1 MRLIETPLRALGQRD
16 RETWRALAAPNGRLT
31 SPYLLPEFAD
41 LIDAERGDVRVII
54 AEENS
59 APVGYFACHQPDG
72 GVVRPVG
79 APLSDYQGFV
89 AAPGVS
95 IHPHALLEAAG
106 ASALVY
112 DNWTG
117 AAPGRTRERAGSA
130 VIDLSAGAAAWME
143 TRKGLHKSHFK
154 KIAQRKRKAER
165 EFGEVR
171 IVFGDPLGERYAALK
186 AWKSAQYRASGLVD
200 LFSVRWIDGVL
211 SQTAARAFGP
221 FRGLTASLYLG
232 EELAAVEMGLA
243 AGGVYHSWF
252 PAYDPRFAPV
262 SPGLLLLHGI
272 IEAAEKLGVSR
283 IDLGKGEQAY
293 KAYYTDYEIPL
304 SAGRALAPGM
314 AAARIAGWEIAE
326 AAGAVLPGPLAAA
339 PLKLRRRWSQT
350 ASIET
355 DFGPR
360 LKRFAEAFAAAPKRL
375 AVRTREN
382 HRDVSFVLASRHY
395 LDARQKFQ
403 TGDPP

>member
-1 MRLIETPLRALGQRD
+1 MRLIETPLRELGQRD
-16 RETWRALAAPNGRLT
+16 REAWRALAAPNGVLT

-41 LIDAERGDVRVII
+41 LIEAERGDVRVVI
-54 AEENS
+54 AEENG
-59 APVGYFACHQPDG
+59 APVGYFACHAPDG

-79 APLSDYQGFV
+79 APLSDYQGF
-89 AAPGVS
+89 AARPGFA
-95 IHPHALLEAAG
+95 IDPDRLLETLG

-117 AAPGRTRERAGSA
+117 PAPGRTRERAGSA
-130 VIDLSAGAAAWME
+130 VIDLSGGAERWLE
-143 TRKGLHKSHFK
+143 NRKALHKAHFK
-154 KIAQRKRKAER
+154 KIAQRGRKAER
-165 EFGEVR
+165 EFGPVR

-186 AWKSAQYRASGLVD
+186 AWKSAQYRESGLTD
-200 LFSVRWIDGVL
+200 LFSVPWIDGAL
-211 SQTAARAFGP
+211 ACNAARAFGP

-232 EELAAVEMGLA
+232 ETLAAVETGLA

-252 PAYDPRFAPV
+252 PAYDVRFKAV

-272 IEAAEKLGVSR
+272 IEAAEKLGLSR

-304 SAGRALAPGM
+304 SGGRALAPGL
-314 AAARIAGWEIAE
+314 AAARVAGWEMAE
-326 AAGAVLPGPLAAA
+326 SAGAVLPGPLAAA

-355 DFGPR
+355 EFGPR
-360 LKRFAEAFAAAPKRL
+360 LKRFAQAFAAAPRRL
-375 AVRTREN
+375 SA
-382 HRDVSFVLASRHY
+382 
-395 LDARQKFQ
+395 
-403 TGDPP
+403 